1 MANGV
6 YFKFTNNSK
15 APTKRGYTVLLRI
28 KKNTIKKVRQI
39 KVVVPDNDWDEKRG
53 WIKRKAEESGRYN
66 DVVKRFRAI
75 EEKYP
80 IVRMKVGDG
89 TMTFDSAFNYLLN
102 EVESNSLLEFAKGFK
117 PDMTTKKQSTI
128 NKHISNISAVESNM
142 SKLGYKQFEK
152 LDFTHLI
159 DQNTVE
165 KIAFITHNEMGIV
178 TNTISSYLKS
188 LDWCSIKQKDFP
200 RRNSFGQSG
209 FVPTEKPSTKTKSIK
224 KNPLLLG
231 LNNVNTLHQL
241 EAYLFWLYSFCL
253 MGLDGTDICNI
264 SEDKVIEDTDGVFDY
279 LPELDN
285 PKKKRFSHKVHVG
298 LSRGKSEVDFIIQV
312 NLFPTLLI
320 RDWLHYVVKLAHPN
334 DTYEGK
340 DRLRIFNFQTR
351 KANGQEDT
359 NGLLRWVEK
368 RKSYSQE
375 MRDRFDTTTQDTRKT
390 ITKTADKL
398 GITRDKINVLLNH
411 QIQST
416 LKYYLQFNQVERDI
430 YQIHI
435 LQDFGINHIVR
446 NSLEIFRDK
455 IQNVDN
461 RMMPFIPK
469 DLFLSEWVIQNRKVG
484 IDVRTEGLETDVLTH
499 FSIQDELLYQTL
511 MAEVK
516 EGVIVP
522 VDGVNVQKEL
532 LPSEYPE
539 RLNNLIKK
547 RKTFVPEPDIKQDLN
562 DKIKFI

>member
-53 WIKRKAEESGRYN
+53 WIKRKAEESGRYD

-89 TMTFDSAFNYLLN
+89 TMTFDSAFKYLLN

-178 TNTISSYLKS
+178 NNTISSYLKS

-200 RRNSFGQSG
+200 RRNPFGQSG

-231 LNNVNTLHQL
+231 LNNV
-241 EAYLFWLYSFCL
+241 
-253 MGLDGTDICNI
+253 
-264 SEDKVIEDTDGVFDY
+264 
-279 LPELDN
+279 
-285 PKKKRFSHKVHVG
+285 
-298 LSRGKSEVDFIIQV
+298 
-312 NLFPTLLI
+312 
-320 RDWLHYVVKLAHPN
+320 
-334 DTYEGK
+334 
-340 DRLRIFNFQTR
+340 
-351 KANGQEDT
+351 
-359 NGLLRWVEK
+359 
-368 RKSYSQE
+368 
-375 MRDRFDTTTQDTRKT
+375 
-390 ITKTADKL
+390 
-398 GITRDKINVLLNH
+398 
-411 QIQST
+411 
-416 LKYYLQFNQVERDI
+416 
-430 YQIHI
+430 
-435 LQDFGINHIVR
+435 
-446 NSLEIFRDK
+446 
-455 IQNVDN
+455 
-461 RMMPFIPK
+461 
-469 DLFLSEWVIQNRKVG
+469 
-484 IDVRTEGLETDVLTH
+484 
-499 FSIQDELLYQTL
+499 
-511 MAEVK
+511 
-516 EGVIVP
+516 
-522 VDGVNVQKEL
+522 
-532 LPSEYPE
+532 
-539 RLNNLIKK
+539 
-547 RKTFVPEPDIKQDLN
+547 
-562 DKIKFI
+562 KIKLCR